1 MKLFKSLILC
11 VNNFSYA
18 KISDRI
24 RSFCVKNAA
33 SARKDR
39 RVEDRIK
46 AVLLSDKGWS
56 YRQIVKALL
65 IDDQSSLE
73 ERKEDQKLMV

>member
-18 KISDRI
+18 KISDRR
-24 RSFCVKNAA
+24 RSCYVKNQ
-33 SARKDR
+33 

-46 AVLLSDKGWS
+46 TVLLSNKGW
-56 YRQIVKALL
+56 R
-65 IDDQSSLE
+65 SSNC
-73 ERKEDQKLMV
+73 

>member
-18 KISDRI
+18 KISER
-24 RSFCVKNAA
+24 RSCCLK
-33 SARKDR
+33 SR

-46 AVLLSDKGWS
+46 AVFLSDKG
-56 YRQIVKALL
+56 
-65 IDDQSSLE
+65 
-73 ERKEDQKLMV
+73 

>member
-1 MKLFKSLILC
+1 MKLFKSLISC

-18 KISDRI
+18 KISERR
-24 RSFCVKNAA
+24 RSCCVRN
-33 SARKDR
+33 R

-56 YRQIVKALL
+56 
-65 IDDQSSLE
+65 SSNCLGFF
-73 ERKEDQKLMV
+73 D